1 MTNIEIQNYYQ
12 KESRFHG
19 AYSRDNLPDK
29 VEDGAHV
36 TYLDEY
42 ADVTLVKLLCMF
54 QIMMLSILK
63 PLGLNML
70 HVKSDILLEIKK

>member
-29 VEDGAHV
+29 VEGGAHA

-42 ADVTLVKLLCMF
+42 ADVDTR
-54 QIMMLSILK
+54 
-63 PLGLNML
+63 
-70 HVKSDILLEIKK
+70 